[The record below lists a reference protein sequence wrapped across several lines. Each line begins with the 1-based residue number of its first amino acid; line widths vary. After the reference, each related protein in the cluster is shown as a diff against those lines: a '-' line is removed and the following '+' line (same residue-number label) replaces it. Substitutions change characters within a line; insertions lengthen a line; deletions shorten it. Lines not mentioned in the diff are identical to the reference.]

1 MGMFSFI
8 RQASDKRWGK
18 GEAKSAQKAAA

>member
-8 RQASDKRWGK
+8 MQASKKRLGK
-18 GEAKSAQKAAA
+18 GEAKSAQEAAA